1 MLNPL
6 AEKLKNNTLIL
17 ASQSPRRRMLLK
29 EMGLTFITKVKDTN
43 ESFPQE
49 LNGREIAE
57 FLSKKKSDTF
67 FNELQKN
74 EIIITADTIVWLHN
88 KVLNKPKNTAEAIE
102 MLQLLSGSMHTVYT
116 GVTLCSVEKNYTF
129 SSCTNVW
136 FKNLSANEILY
147 YTNQFNPT
155 DKAGAYGIQEWI
167 GFIGVEK
174 IEGCFFNVMGLPT
187 SELYSALWKF

>member
-6 AEKLKNNTLIL
+6 AEKLKNNTLVL

-29 EMGLTFITKVKDTN
+29 EMGLAFITKAKDTC
-43 ESFPQE
+43 EIFPQE
-49 LNGREIAE
+49 LKGKEIAE
-57 FLSKKKSDTF
+57 FLSKKKSEAF
-67 FNELQKN
+67 LNELQKN
-74 EIIITADTIVWLHN
+74 EIIITADTLVWHQN
-88 KVLNKPKNTAEAIE
+88 KVLNKPKNTEEAIE
-102 MLQLLSGSMHTVYT
+102 MLQSLSGNMHSVYT
-116 GVTLCSVEKNYTF
+116 GVTLCSIDKTNTF

-136 FKNLSANEILY
+136 FKEISEQEILF
-147 YTNQFNPT
+147 YTSQYNPI

-187 SELYSALWKF
+187 SELYKALWKF

>member
-57 FLSKKKSDTF
+57 FLSKKNLILFLTNCK
-67 FNELQKN
+67 KM
-74 EIIITADTIVWLHN
+74 
-88 KVLNKPKNTAEAIE
+88 K
-102 MLQLLSGSMHTVYT
+102 LL
-116 GVTLCSVEKNYTF
+116 
-129 SSCTNVW
+129 
-136 FKNLSANEILY
+136 
-147 YTNQFNPT
+147 
-155 DKAGAYGIQEWI
+155 
-167 GFIGVEK
+167 
-174 IEGCFFNVMGLPT
+174 
-187 SELYSALWKF
+187 

>member
-6 AEKLKNNTLIL
+6 AEKLKNKNLIL
-17 ASQSPRRRMLLK
+17 ASQSTRRRVLLK

-57 FLSKKKSDTF
+57 FLSKKKSEAF
-67 FNELQKN
+67 LSELQKN
-74 EIIITADTIVWLHN
+74 EIIITADTIVWHLS
-88 KVLNKPKNTAEAIE
+88 KVLNKPKNKVEAIE
-102 MLQLLSGSMHTVYT
+102 MLQRLSGSMHTVYT
-116 GVTLCSVEKNYTF
+116 GVTLRSIEKNYTF

-136 FKNLSANEILY
+136 FKNLSIQEILY

-167 GFIGVEK
+167 GFIGVKK

-187 SELYSALWKF
+187 SELYSALWEF